1 MTPARKVFFGVLGA
15 AVILGLLMGL
25 LNVVAP
31 DASSV
36 SMNGE
41 ELEGWGSV
49 PVAMGIWG
57 VMGLIFGLIAAGITA
72 LFTRKKKA

>member
-1 MTPARKVFFGVLGA
+1 MTTSRKVFFSVLG
-15 AVILGLLMGL
+15 VFLIFGLVVGL
-25 LNVVAP
+25 INVVAP

-36 SMNGE
+36 NMNGE

-49 PVAMGIWG
+49 PVSMGIWG
-57 VMGLIFGLIAAGITA
+57 VFGLIVGLIASGITA